1 METLSKPTETK
12 WLAHT
17 AVTIAH
23 HVYFNDWCLQRFSPL
38 YFSFIYSL
46 FSNFLTL
53 GEERQ
58 LTSASSSL
66 IQVHGR
72 FVLIFHNKTSL
83 RSAKTECIILS
94 KETFNTMGWSQP
106 SWEHVNV
113 ENHVNWRERVLTYK
127 TIAQVLNEA
136 NQMSTRRRITKK
148 YLLETVIENKVKNI
162 KSIDW
167 RLSKKKYRGFHFME
181 FLCLRISNNSL
192 LLHQYVDINLN
203 FTESPPNINMP
214 NKWSQS
220 LSLNHS
226 TQRYEHKKQT
236 I

>member
-1 METLSKPTETK
+1 MIGVCKGSLLFISLLSI
-12 WLAHT
+12 H
-17 AVTIAH
+17 
-23 HVYFNDWCLQRFSPL
+23 S
-38 YFSFIYSL
+38 
-46 FSNFLTL
+46 FLTFYHS
-53 GEERQ
+53 ERRE

-72 FVLIFHNKTSL
+72 FVLIFHNKISL

-162 KSIDW
+162 KSNSIDW
-167 RLSKKKYRGFHFME
+167 RLLKKKYRGFHFME
-181 FLCLRISNNSL
+181 FLCLRMSNNSL
-192 LLHQYVDINLN
+192 LLHQYVDLNLN

-220 LSLNHS
+220 LSLNDS